1 MLACA
6 LARPKIN
13 FRISENRMTNQ
24 PSHHLILCVD
34 DEPNALKLRKMVLEG
49 AGYSVLTAS
58 CAKDALELFRDHRVD
73 LVLSDHLLVGCT
85 GTHLS
90 QQMKQQRPEVPVAIL
105 SGVVDEPEDMSYADC
120 FISKTAGPTEMLLAI
135 AGLLKL

>member
-1 MLACA
+1 MD
-6 LARPKIN
+6 
-13 FRISENRMTNQ
+13 NQ
-24 PSHHLILCVD
+24 QLHPLILCVD
-34 DEPNALKLRKMVLEG
+34 DQPNALKLRKLVLEG
-49 AGYSVLTAS
+49 AGYTVLTAS
-58 CAKDALELFRDHRVD
+58 CAKDALELFQHNRVD
-73 LVLSDHLLVGCT
+73 LVLSDHLLEGST

-105 SGVVDEPEDMSYADC
+105 SGVVDEPEDMRYADC